1 MYHNI
6 VSLGKGADGI
16 FIENHRFNTT
26 LVSFHFFLPL
36 SAENLAADALLPY
49 LLTSCSKDFPSYTQ
63 LNKKLFSLYG
73 AELSCQAAKRGDN
86 LHLRISIVVI
96 NDKFTLDGTSIVKKA
111 TDLLTSLIFNPSVKN
126 EAFLEEDLKREKRKT
141 IERIE
146 GEINDK
152 RSFAKTRL
160 LNEMFSPDPYG
171 TFTYGT
177 VEEVSK
183 LDSKTMYS
191 AWQRLLKNSYIRV
204 NVVGEKLPEGLFE
217 RLEEKFGDIERTNIT
232 DPEKTTPLKERQEPK
247 TVEEHYNVTQG
258 KLSMGFS
265 SEVYGQGVK
274 TFPLL
279 LATDIF
285 GGGPYSK
292 LFTNVREKQSLCYY
306 CSASSVRQKGFM
318 VVSSGIDDK
327 NADKVIKAVLKELSA
342 VQKGDFEDFALNASK
357 KSITDSLNAYY
368 DSSVALDA
376 WYGTNLSKEEILT
389 PKAAI
394 EAINKISKEEIINAA
409 KGLKLHTI
417 YKLLSQEGNS

>member
-1 MYHNI
+1 MSYRM
-6 VSLGKGADGI
+6 VSIGKGVDGI

-36 SAENLAADALLPY
+36 SAENLAVDALLPY
-49 LLTSCSKDFPSYTQ
+49 LLTSCSKEFPRYTD
-63 LNKKLFSLYG
+63 LNRRLFSLYG
-73 AELSCQAAKRGDN
+73 AELSCQVSKKGDS
-86 LHLRISIVVI
+86 LHLRLSINVI
-96 NDKFTLDGTSIVKKA
+96 NDKFTFDGESVVKKG
-111 TDLLTSLIFNPSVKN
+111 TDLLTSLIFNPSVKCG
-126 EAFLEEDLKREKRKT
+126 AFSEEDIKREKRKT

-160 LNEMFSPDPYG
+160 LSEMFLPDPYG
-171 TFTYGT
+171 IFTYGT

-183 LDSKTMYS
+183 LNGKTLYS
-191 AWQRLLKNSYIRV
+191 AWQRLLETAYVRV

-217 RLEEKFGDIERTNIT
+217 TLGEKFAQIPRNNIT
-232 DPEKTTPLKERQEPK
+232 DPEKTTPLKERKEPK
-247 TVEEHYNVTQG
+247 IVEERYNVTQG

-265 SEVYGQGVK
+265 SELYGQGEK

-306 CSASSVRQKGFM
+306 CSAASIRQKGFM
-318 VVSSGIDDK
+318 IVSSGIDDK
-327 NADKVIKAVLKELSA
+327 NADMVVEAVLKELSA
-342 VQKGDFEDFALNASK
+342 VQNGDFEDFSLEASK

-368 DSSVALDA
+368 DSSVALDS
-376 WYGTNLSKEEILT
+376 WYGTNLTKGEILT
-389 PKAAI
+389 PEAAI
-394 EAINKISKEEIINAA
+394 EVINKISKEEIMNAA
-409 KGLKLHTI
+409 KGLKLHTV
-417 YKLLSQEGNS
+417 YKLLSQGE